1 MSTNKQYFKSQTQVQ
16 NTKQEKHLLLMKTWR
31 KSKVSCDT
39 ALNFQFTGDSV
50 HYKCMNSK
58 KWHRLAKIFGQ
69 DGEQQQVKIETNY
82 IRVHPC
88 CHQLI
93 QKNSNY
99 RQLSMPELNN

>member
-1 MSTNKQYFKSQTQVQ
+1 
-16 NTKQEKHLLLMKTWR
+16 
-31 KSKVSCDT
+31 
-39 ALNFQFTGDSV
+39 
-50 HYKCMNSK
+50 MNSK

>member
-1 MSTNKQYFKSQTQVQ
+1 
-16 NTKQEKHLLLMKTWR
+16 
-31 KSKVSCDT
+31 
-39 ALNFQFTGDSV
+39 
-50 HYKCMNSK
+50 MNSK

-99 RQLSMPELNN
+99 RQLSMPELNNSTLIKNLSTFQIPTFAGNLRQNLKP